1 MSATKRERDRV
12 EMALG
17 AHRCLPIMKDDVIAY
32 LLASDWKSDARELLY
47 REWCKVVGVDVTRAD
62 LRRVQQFRR
71 RELNRSLF

>member
-1 MSATKRERDRV
+1 
-12 EMALG
+12 
-17 AHRCLPIMKDDVIAY
+17 MKDDVIAY

-71 RELNRSLF
+71 RELNRRLF